1 MKQASRKIIAM
12 IIVSLW
18 ILPFGILVGSSQ
30 VFAFGGS
37 VQVTI
42 TGTFIAQKAK
52 GDINVYMLTVHDE
65 KTMLKKLF
73 KVTDIEAV
81 EGNIDGR
88 TILEEVFPPA
98 MHLIGDKEATQFLRQ
113 DDIVGKSYTIAG
125 TLHEDDGIL
134 FVDFIKKAV
143 KGK

>member
-42 TGTFIAQKAK
+42 TGTFIAKKAK
-52 GDINVYMLTVHDE
+52 GDTNVFMLTVHDE

-73 KVTDIEAV
+73 KVTDIDTDRGSPWV
-81 EGNIDGR
+81 VLNN
-88 TILEEVFPPA
+88 LFPPR
-98 MHLIGDKEATQFLRQ
+98 MNIIGDDKDIKIFRQ
-113 DDIVGKSYTIAG
+113 DDIVGKSYTIKG
-125 TLHEDDGIL
+125 NLYLNEGIL
-134 FVDFIKKAV
+134 YVGSVNEATKRK
-143 KGK
+143 

>member
-52 GDINVYMLTVHDE
+52 GDTNVFMLTVHDE

-73 KVTDIEAV
+73 KVT
-81 EGNIDGR
+81 NIKTDRGSPWVV
-88 TILEEVFPPA
+88 LSKVFPPR
-98 MHLIGDKEATQFLRQ
+98 MNIIGADKDIKIFRQ
-113 DDIVGKSYTIAG
+113 DDIVGKSYTIKG
-125 TLHEDDGIL
+125 NLYLNEGIL
-134 FVDFIKKAV
+134 YVGSVNEATKRK
-143 KGK
+143 